1 MQFIKIAL
9 PDDFADQVAAAVV
22 ARLQA
27 KQEPPAPVPP
37 YLDKV
42 KAAAYLG
49 VSRGKLDALI
59 KQGLPATKLNRRYV
73 INRHDLDQWIEQQ
86 HK

>member
-1 MQFIKIAL
+1 MDIKLAL

-27 KQEPPAPVPP
+27 KQEPPANDSP
-37 YLDKV
+37 YMDKV

-49 VSRGKLDALI
+49 ISRGKLDTLI
-59 KQGLPATKLNRRYV
+59 KQGLPASKLNRRYV
-73 INRHDLDQWIEQQ
+73 INRHDLDSWIEQ